1 MQPGF
6 RADRSLF
13 MEHITSRKNPQIQNL
28 RALGQSRRARAE
40 AGVFVLDGEKLLREA
55 IQFSARVE
63 TVLWAEKAAFSLP
76 EGVRQIT
83 APASLVE
90 YVSPLSNSPGP
101 VFTIRMPEQTIPE
114 RVDHLLVL
122 EGVQDPGN
130 VGTVVRTANALGFE
144 AVALVGA
151 CADLYSPKTAR
162 ATMGAI
168 FRQCVFACSVD
179 QLDALLKRSV
189 LPLYGAALTDAAQ
202 DVRRVNLSL
211 AAVAVGSE
219 GQGLS
224 EALLA
229 RCDGEIIIPMQP
241 DSESLNAAVAA
252 SLLMWEIV
260 RNQ

>member
-1 MQPGF
+1 
-6 RADRSLF
+6 

-55 IQFSARVE
+55 IRFYAPVE
-63 TVLWAEKAAFSLP
+63 TVLWAEEAAFPLP
-76 EGVRQIT
+76 EGVREII
-83 APASLVE
+83 APRSLVE

-168 FRQCVFACSVD
+168 FRQRVFACSMEE
-179 QLDALLKRSV
+179 LDALLKRSD
-189 LPLYGAALTDAAQ
+189 LSLYGAALSDTAQ
-202 DVRRVNLSL
+202 DVRKVDLTR

-224 EALLA
+224 AEFLA
-229 RCDGEIIIPMQP
+229 RCDGEIIIPMNP
-241 DSESLNAAVAA
+241 DSESLNAAIAA
-252 SLLMWEIV
+252 SILMWEIA
-260 RNQ
+260 RNLK